1 MLNNINKLIRF
12 AHIINPVKVNQ
23 SSDLYKSQPIT
34 FASVLAAKIQTKSN
48 CNVNLY
54 TTQYE
59 EDKEIIPKG
68 FIMLSN
74 LTRSVLDINPT
85 LNGKKLPLIADIFHK
100 LNESSDFD
108 YCIYTNSDIALMPYF
123 YDVVHQY
130 VLKGY
135 DAIVINRRR
144 LQKNYGDE
152 TSLDM
157 MYADLGKSHPGF
169 DCFVMKKDLLNKLIL
184 GNICVG
190 IPFVEVT
197 LLHNLFSFAKNPL
210 FIPDAHLTFHIGLDV
225 MPKRDEKYYWHNR
238 QEFFKHIHPHLKP
251 YFSIKKF
258 PYAAL
263 PFYQRAL
270 KWALNPSLFTKN
282 YIELEGKNIKA
293 KLKYVLDEIRW
304 KILQK

>member
-1 MLNNINKLIRF
+1 MIRIT
-12 AHIINPVKVNQ
+12 HIINPVKVTE

-34 FASVLAAKIQTKSN
+34 FTTMLRAKKYAEDVCKI
-48 CNVNLY
+48 CLC

-59 EDKEIIPKG
+59 EDKEIIPHG
-68 FIMLSN
+68 FVVLSN
-74 LTRSVLDINPT
+74 LTRSVYDINPE
-85 LNGKKLPLIADIFHK
+85 LKGKKLPLIVDIFDK
-100 LNESSDFD
+100 ISESPDFD

-130 VLKGY
+130 VLKGH

-197 LLHNLFSFAKNPL
+197 LLHNLFSLANNPL

-263 PFYQRAL
+263 PFFQRAV

-282 YIELEGKNIKA
+282 FIELEGKNVKA
-293 KLKYVLDEIRW
+293 KLKYVMDEFRW
-304 KILQK
+304 KMLQK